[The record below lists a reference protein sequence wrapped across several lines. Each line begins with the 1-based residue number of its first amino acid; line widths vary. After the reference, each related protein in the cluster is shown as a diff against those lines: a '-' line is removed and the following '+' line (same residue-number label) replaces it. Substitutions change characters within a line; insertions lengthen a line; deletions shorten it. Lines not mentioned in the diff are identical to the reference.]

1 MTHQYSYFN
10 SKYESVL
17 LQNTSRQMKFQIY
30 TQKQNFIPCRT
41 VRRLKTEM
49 KDYLC
54 WISNCT
60 RPLWIIGYSEIV
72 FQCLFWFASQ
82 FMSDDGVNW
91 FLWEA
96 YISLQK
102 YFLLFWCFEIFFDV
116 DVWDI
121 FVSFCCFDVL
131 RYFYLTRS
139 SIVF

>member
-91 FLWEA
+91 FFYEKLTFRCK
-96 YISLQK
+96 ST
-102 YFLLFWCFEIFFDV
+102 
-116 DVWDI
+116 
-121 FVSFCCFDVL
+121 FCCFDVL
-131 RYFYLTRS
+131 RYFLMLMFEIFLSLFVVLMFWDIFT
-139 SIVF
+139 